1 MRRGWGEL
9 FGPRTIVHVDMDA
22 FFAQVEMLD
31 HPEYR
36 GKPLVVGGTRD
47 SRRGVVSTASYE
59 ARKYGIRSAMPIRRA
74 VELCPDAIF
83 VPPRMSRYQE
93 VSRQIFAVLDTF
105 SPLVEPLSID
115 EAFLDMTGCEHFYK
129 DAEHMGRE
137 LKRRI
142 FEATGLTA
150 SVGVAPNK
158 FIAKL
163 ASDRQKPDGLVIVP
177 LAAVDDF
184 LLPLP
189 VEAIWGVG
197 PKTAARLR
205 SAGMQTVKDVRE
217 RPLEALVALLGHA
230 LAVHVRELAFGR
242 DERPVEPESEAKSI
256 GRETTFEEDVPDGP
270 ELRAVLARL
279 VASVGTR
286 LRKHGM
292 YARTV
297 TVKIRYPDFETHTK
311 SRSLPYAF
319 RDDDTIFREAS
330 RLLDEF
336 RLRKPLRLL
345 GVYVSQLQQAAQM
358 SLFEQRADRLSDVLD
373 ALNEKLGGRV
383 VRRGREL

>member
-1 MRRGWGEL
+1 M

>member
-1 MRRGWGEL
+1 
-9 FGPRTIVHVDMDA
+9 
-22 FFAQVEMLD
+22 
-31 HPEYR
+31 
-36 GKPLVVGGTRD
+36 
-47 SRRGVVSTASYE
+47 
-59 ARKYGIRSAMPIRRA
+59 